1 MMISPQT
8 LELARRLLACEVV
21 AGETSAPTESSA
33 VRVCEKLRR
42 PLCALAGVAGYRSL
56 LFRALTLAR
65 TEAPGLSAVRV
76 AADGSL
82 EGLGEYE
89 SQIDNDH
96 AGEAGVILIA
106 RLLGLCLALIGEVL
120 TLRLVED
127 VSPSLKLTTNSATS
141 TPFEDI
147 LKEVGQLNNVS
158 ERLESLADQHP
169 IVEDALMSVSG
180 NIRNTATLLEVLTLI
195 RNKSIPLPK
204 DAPKESLQRYKM

>member
-1 MMISPQT
+1 MTISPQT
-8 LELARRLLACEVV
+8 LDLARRLLAYEVV

-56 LFRALTLAR
+56 LSRALTLAR
-65 TEAPGLSAVRV
+65 AEAPGLSAVQV
-76 AADGSL
+76 TADGSL
-82 EGLGEYE
+82 EDLGEFE
-89 SQIDNDH
+89 SQIDKDH

-127 VSPSLKLTTNSATS
+127 VSPYLKLTTKSAAP

-180 NIRNTATLLEVLTLI
+180 NIRNTATVLEVLTLI
-195 RNKSIPLPK
+195 RNKSVPLAK
-204 DAPKESLQRYKM
+204 NAPKEPVQRYKM

>member
-1 MMISPQT
+1 MMLSPQT
-8 LELARRLLACEVV
+8 LNLARRLLACEVV
-21 AGETSAPTESSA
+21 ASENSEPTESSA
-33 VRVCEKLRR
+33 VRVCEKLRG

-56 LFRALTLAR
+56 LSRALTLAR
-65 TEAPGLSAVRV
+65 AETPGLSAVQV

-82 EGLGEYE
+82 EGLGEFAP
-89 SQIDNDH
+89 QIDKDH

-106 RLLGLCLALIGEVL
+106 QLLGLCLALIGEVL

-127 VSPSLKLTTNSATS
+127 VSPYLPTTKSATP

-147 LKEVGQLNNVS
+147 LKEVGHLNNVS

-180 NIRNTATLLEVLTLI
+180 NIRNTATVLEVLALI
-195 RNKSIPLPK
+195 RDKSVPLPK
-204 DAPKESLQRYKM
+204 NEPKEPVQRYKM

>member
-1 MMISPQT
+1 VQ
-8 LELARRLLACEVV
+8 
-21 AGETSAPTESSA
+21 
-33 VRVCEKLRR
+33 
-42 PLCALAGVAGYRSL
+42 
-56 LFRALTLAR
+56 
-65 TEAPGLSAVRV
+65 V

-82 EGLGEYE
+82 EGLGEFAP
-89 SQIDNDH
+89 QIDKDH

-106 RLLGLCLALIGEVL
+106 QLLGLCLALIGEVL

-127 VSPSLKLTTNSATS
+127 VSPYLELATKSATP

-180 NIRNTATLLEVLTLI
+180 NIRNTATVLEVLTLI
-195 RNKSIPLPK
+195 RNKSIRLPENATK
-204 DAPKESLQRYKM
+204 QPAKPYKM

>member
-1 MMISPQT
+1 MMLSPQT
-8 LELARRLLACEVV
+8 LNLARRLLACEVV
-21 AGETSAPTESSA
+21 ASENSEPTESSA

-56 LFRALTLAR
+56 LSRALTLAR
-65 TEAPGLSAVRV
+65 TEAPGLSAVQV
-76 AADGSL
+76 APDGSL
-82 EGLGEYE
+82 EGLGEFE
-89 SQIDNDH
+89 SQIEKDH

-106 RLLGLCLALIGEVL
+106 QLLGLCLALIGEVL

-127 VSPSLKLTTNSATS
+127 VSPYLPTTKSATP

-147 LKEVGQLNNVS
+147 LKEVGHLNNVS

-180 NIRNTATLLEVLTLI
+180 NIRNTATVLEVLALI
-195 RNKSIPLPK
+195 RDKSVPLPK
-204 DAPKESLQRYKM
+204 NEPKEPVQRYKM

>member
-1 MMISPQT
+1 MQ
-8 LELARRLLACEVV
+8 
-21 AGETSAPTESSA
+21 
-33 VRVCEKLRR
+33 
-42 PLCALAGVAGYRSL
+42 
-56 LFRALTLAR
+56 
-65 TEAPGLSAVRV
+65 V

-82 EGLGEYE
+82 EGLGEFE

-106 RLLGLCLALIGEVL
+106 QLLGLCLTLIGEVL

-127 VSPSLKLTTNSATS
+127 ISPYRKLTTESATP

-147 LKEVGQLNNVS
+147 LKEVGRLNNVS

-180 NIRNTATLLEVLTLI
+180 NIRNTATVLEVLTLI
-195 RNKSIPLPK
+195 RNKSVPLAK
-204 DAPKESLQRYKM
+204 NAPKEPLQRYKM